1 MNPSCKNFQALII
14 DLQQGD
20 PLPPKDREA
29 LERHLATCPDC
40 RAFQQD
46 IIQMFKEM
54 GDETLP
60 YLPDEFFQDMREK
73 ILHGLHESAPRR
85 IHWAR
90 HFPNPFQSGWFS
102 WRKIFVPVLTGI
114 CGVLLGFFLATTRT
128 PSHPT
133 PKSIVTISKIQ
144 ETVVQKS
151 PNALALVETLEDYI
165 TIDEFLDS
173 LDDRDIQALLGELSD
188 DLPESLLSET
198 ENGTG

>member
-102 WRKIFVPVLTGI
+102 WRKIFVPALSGV
-114 CGVLLGFFLATTRT
+114 CGLLLGFFIATTWT
-128 PSHPT
+128 PFSP
-133 PKSIVTISKIQ
+133 PSKHASVGTQIQ
-144 ETVVQKS
+144 KTVVQKS

-173 LDDRDIQALLGELSD
+173 LDDRDIQALLGELSR